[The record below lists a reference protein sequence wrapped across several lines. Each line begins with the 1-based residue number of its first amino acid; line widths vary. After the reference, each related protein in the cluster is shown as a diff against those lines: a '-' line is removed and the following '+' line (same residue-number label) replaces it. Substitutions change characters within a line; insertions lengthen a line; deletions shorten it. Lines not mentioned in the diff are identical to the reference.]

1 LKQPQPLLGPPRLTD
16 MAVNVVLPWLWSR
29 AVEGKNL
36 LMREEIERRF
46 YAWPA
51 GEDNVV
57 LKLARRRLI
66 DTSMRKLKPR
76 AALQQ
81 GLLQVVRDFCEHSN
95 ALCQNCRFP
104 ELVRAWPR

>member
-1 LKQPQPLLGPPRLTD
+1 LKRPQPLLGLPRLTD
-16 MAVNVVLPWLWSR
+16 IAVNVVLPWLWSR

-51 GEDNVV
+51 GEDNIV
-57 LKLARRRLI
+57 LKLARRRLL
-66 DTSMRKLKPR
+66 DTSMRKLKRR

-81 GLLQVVRDFCEHSN
+81 GLLQIVRDFCEHSN
-95 ALCQNCRFP
+95 ALCQKCRFP